1 MPRKTR
7 AERSEYYFANKEHI
21 AIVAKQW
28 RLNNKPLLAALSK
41 KHHDRNR
48 KKREN
53 ADRLRNTGVTP
64 EQFEKKLAEQCGC
77 CGLCGFPFLVGEAAP
92 RADHDHT
99 TGEFRGVLHRHCN
112 LGLGTFRDNI
122 ELLEY
127 AVTYLRKFERRT
139 H

>member
-7 AERSEYYFANKEHI
+7 AERSEYYFANKDHI
-21 AIVAKQW
+21 AVVARLW
-28 RLNNKPLLAALSK
+28 RSRNKVKLAANSK
-41 KHHDRNR
+41 RDHERNR
-48 KKREN
+48 EKRRD
-53 ADRLRNTGVTP
+53 AYRLKTAGVTP
-64 EQFEKKLAEQCGC
+64 EQFEKKLAEQGGV
-77 CGLCGFPFLVGEAAP
+77 CGLCGFPFLVGAASP
-92 RADHDHT
+92 RADHDHA